1 MRRLSAVLAV
11 FAVLVTLAG
20 CGGDAATNPGPATV
34 AGTYTLRTMNGSP
47 LPYTLVQLGDDKFE
61 VLSDAI
67 TLKDGG
73 TWTGGGSIRVT
84 EGGQTSTT
92 TVTSTGTY
100 SLTGTAITIT
110 SLTGSATGTVE
121 RGTLT
126 VTEEGLLAV
135 YTK

>member
-1 MRRLSAVLAV
+1 
-11 FAVLVTLAG
+11 
-20 CGGDAATNPGPATV
+20 
-34 AGTYTLRTMNGSP
+34 
-47 LPYTLVQLGDDKFE
+47 
-61 VLSDAI
+61 
-67 TLKDGG
+67 
-73 TWTGGGSIRVT
+73 VT